1 MCRGRGA
8 APTTTRCCWVSINN
22 AQRRGGGPQPP
33 PGGPPPGPGVPGH
46 SPLGTVGGNPGRG
59 EFSYQARKEGQS
71 PYPRRAFGEHITLL
85 AKYNV
90 LYFIDK
96 IRERDRRD
104 KVGYAVVHMMKIKSG
119 AVGGIQSHNNR
130 EHEPKTNPDVDMSRS
145 EDNYDLV
152 PCSSY
157 KKSIKEKLSNLVE
170 SSRAIRKDAV
180 VVCNFIVTS
189 DSATMEAL
197 GADRQREFFE
207 DSVKWFSNR
216 YGADRILNATVH
228 MDETTP
234 HLHIGVI
241 PITQDGRLSAKAIFT
256 KTEMKAIQAE
266 FARDVGEKYGL
277 ERGVEGSE
285 RTHLSEARFKEK
297 KALEMA
303 NEYGEIAQELQTV
316 TDNCKREL
324 SEASRSLEMVKQEL
338 STMQEKRDA
347 LQGEIERLEEAK
359 NRADQTMQQR
369 ISEAKS
375 ELSVV
380 ETAIKEKTT
389 EGAGKFGWD
398 GMVKRIE
405 RARKEAERANRLN
418 LLEKFVSLPQIQPIF
433 EQFCKMQHR
442 SHEKGRD
449 ITR

>member
-1 MCRGRGA
+1 
-8 APTTTRCCWVSINN
+8 
-22 AQRRGGGPQPP
+22 
-33 PGGPPPGPGVPGH
+33 
-46 SPLGTVGGNPGRG
+46 
-59 EFSYQARKEGQS
+59 
-71 PYPRRAFGEHITLL
+71 
-85 AKYNV
+85 
-90 LYFIDK
+90 
-96 IRERDRRD
+96 
-104 KVGYAVVHMMKIKSG
+104 
-119 AVGGIQSHNNR
+119 
-130 EHEPKTNPDVDMSRS
+130 
-145 EDNYDLV
+145 
-152 PCSSY
+152 
-157 KKSIKEKLSNLVE
+157 
-170 SSRAIRKDAV
+170 
-180 VVCNFIVTS
+180 
-189 DSATMEAL
+189 MEAL
-197 GADRQREFFE
+197 GVDRQRKFFE
-207 DSVKWFSNR
+207 DSVKWFSDR

-234 HLHIGVI
+234 HLHVGVV

-256 KTEMKAIQAE
+256 KTEMKAIQTE

-316 TDNCKREL
+316 TDNCKQEL
-324 SEASRSLEMVKQEL
+324 SEASRSLEMVKREL
-338 STMQEKRDA
+338 STMQEKRVA
-347 LQGEIERLEEAK
+347 LQGEIERLEEVK
-359 NRADQTMQQR
+359 SRADQTMKRVHETVNQQKPILLDLQKR

-389 EGAGKFGWD
+389 EGEGKFGWD
-398 GMVKRIE
+398 GMAKRIE
-405 RARKEAERANRLN
+405 RARKEAEKANRLN
-418 LLEKFVSLPQIQPIF
+418 LLEKFVSLAQIQPIF